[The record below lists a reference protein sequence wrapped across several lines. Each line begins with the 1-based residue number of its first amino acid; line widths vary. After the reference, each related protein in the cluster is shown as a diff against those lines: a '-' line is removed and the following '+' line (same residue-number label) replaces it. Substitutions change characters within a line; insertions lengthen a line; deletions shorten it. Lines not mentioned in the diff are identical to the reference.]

1 MKNEVRP
8 VAEPLAGVR
17 LVRGRPWALAATVL
31 AVFLLQI
38 GPTTFW
44 SVLLDRAMETGGLL
58 LSLVQPLGL
67 ALLELP
73 TVGALTVVAVLS
85 GRRVTVGRVLAL
97 WVLSVLVW
105 LAALLVGGVAGGTG
119 GWLVLVAVLAQA
131 VKLVVLGLLAG
142 GLFPAAA
149 GANGVRSR
157 FWRPPWRCRCSSSRW
172 PGCRSRG
179 CPWFWGRPA
188 SSAGRLRRSSR
199 RVRWPK
205 ARLAPPLSRAV
216 KILRRNG
223 GPFRGFAGR
232 WGFLHSPSESAKQ
245 VIGTRAC

>member
-149 GANGVRSR
+149 GGERGPVALLAASVALPVFLLAVARVPIPWVPMVLGAAGIVGWSVAALVTSR
-157 FWRPPWRCRCSSSRW
+157 PVAESPARTPAEQ
-172 PGCRSRG
+172 
-179 CPWFWGRPA
+179 GRQDP
-188 SSAGRLRRSSR
+188 
-199 RVRWPK
+199 
-205 ARLAPPLSRAV
+205 
-216 KILRRNG
+216 
-223 GPFRGFAGR
+223 
-232 WGFLHSPSESAKQ
+232 
-245 VIGTRAC
+245 

>member
-142 GLFPAAA
+142 GLFPAAGGERGPVALLAASVALPVFLLAVARVPIPWVPMVLGAA
-149 GANGVRSR
+149 GIVGWSVAALVTSR
-157 FWRPPWRCRCSSSRW
+157 
-172 PGCRSRG
+172 PGAESPART
-179 CPWFWGRPA
+179 PAEQGRQDP
-188 SSAGRLRRSSR
+188 
-199 RVRWPK
+199 
-205 ARLAPPLSRAV
+205 
-216 KILRRNG
+216 
-223 GPFRGFAGR
+223 
-232 WGFLHSPSESAKQ
+232 
-245 VIGTRAC
+245 